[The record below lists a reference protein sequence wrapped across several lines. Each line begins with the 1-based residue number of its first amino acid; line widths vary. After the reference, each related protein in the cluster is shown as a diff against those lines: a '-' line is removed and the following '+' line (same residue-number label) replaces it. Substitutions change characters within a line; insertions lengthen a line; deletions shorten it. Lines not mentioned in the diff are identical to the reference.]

1 MRKTDS
7 TKMPIFEYI
16 CSACNYEF
24 ETLQGIK
31 ENPLTDCPV
40 CLESSLQKKLSAA
53 AFHLKG
59 TGWYETDFKNSG
71 KSDDKSK
78 KSSDEEQT
86 SKADASD
93 SDAKKTEPP
102 QKSESEKSKV
112 ATPAAT

>member
-1 MRKTDS
+1 
-7 TKMPIFEYI
+7 MPIFEYI
-16 CSACNYEF
+16 CSACDYEF
-24 ETLQGIK
+24 ETLQGIR

-78 KSSDEEQT
+78 KASDEEST
-86 SKADASD
+86 PKTDTSD

-102 QKSESEKSKV
+102 NKSESDKSKV
-112 ATPAAT
+112 ATPVAT